1 VAPTMDEL
9 IAEAERQ
16 LRICNSCRY
25 CEGYCAVFPALER
38 RTVLE
43 AGDITSL
50 ANLCHDCRACFY
62 ACMYAPPHEFAVNPP
77 EILSRVRAAT
87 YQAYV
92 PSPPLPAWLRGR
104 SARVSAAVGVGAALL
119 ALVALTEGIDALFRH
134 GGPYQLISYPALLVT
149 VALPTAWSVAV
160 MLRATARY
168 WHDTHGPL
176 RELADRAAWARAVAY
191 AGRLAY
197 LRGGGGDCYYPGAD
211 PSPARRR
218 LHAAVFYGFAAC
230 FAATLAAA
238 FMQDILG
245 IPPPYPLLSA
255 PVILGTAGGL
265 GMITGCAGLFVL
277 ARRSDP
283 APGAALG
290 LPPERTPD
298 EARDET
304 RDETRS
310 AADYGLLV
318 GLGLLAATGL
328 LTLLLRATPA
338 YGLVLIAHLATIV
351 VCFCI
356 APYTRFAHSV
366 YRVLAIVADNIEAA
380 RAR

>member
-1 VAPTMDEL
+1 MPMMDEL
-9 IAEAERQ
+9 IAEAQRQ

-43 AGDITSL
+43 AGDVTSL

-87 YQAYV
+87 YRAYV
-92 PSPPLPAWLRGR
+92 PLPPRLAWLRGR
-104 SARVSAAVGVGAALL
+104 SARVSAVIGVTAALL
-119 ALVALTEGIDALFRH
+119 VLAALTEGIDALLRH
-134 GGPYQLISYPALLVT
+134 GGPYRVISYPALLVT
-149 VALPTAWSVAV
+149 VLLPSAWSVAV
-160 MLRATARY
+160 MLRAMARY

-176 RELADRAAWARAVAY
+176 RELADRAAWGKALIY
-191 AGRLAY
+191 AARLAY

-218 LHAAVFYGFAAC
+218 RHAAVFYGFAAC
-230 FAATLAAA
+230 FAATVAAA

-265 GMITGCAGLFVL
+265 GMIAGCAGLFVL

-283 APGAALG
+283 APGPSLG
-290 LPPERTPD
+290 AIPEQAPD
-298 EARDET
+298 ETPEQT
-304 RDETRS
+304 PG
-310 AADYGLLV
+310 AADYGLLI
-318 GLGLLAATGL
+318 GFGLLAATGL

-380 RAR
+380 RAG